1 MQIKNKLYIK
11 RYVIGTALNFA
22 WTPYI
27 FEIQNISLILSFLLC
42 ILLNQYF
49 LAIVVADLTGVEEN
63 QSFIPTWLCAALKM
77 IVLML
82 GFYWTLKNTE
92 DLELFVVLF
101 YKIQLIILVLS
112 IKRIVKKN

>member
-1 MQIKNKLYIK
+1 MQIRNKLYLE
-11 RYVIGTALNFA
+11 RYVIGTVLNFV
-22 WTPYI
+22 WTPYV
-27 FEIQNISLILSFLLC
+27 FGFQNISLVLAFLLS

-63 QSFIPTWLCAALKM
+63 HSCLPTWLCAALKL

-82 GFYWTLKNTE
+82 GFYWTLENTE
-92 DLELFVVLF
+92 DLEVFVVLF

-112 IKRIVKKN
+112 IKRVVKKN